1 MQPSFCYNFRFRRN
15 SLLYSLLASDNPF
28 IEDVHSLKT
37 VSPLCWQ
44 GRLLA
49 VIFPLPFLPDFLLG
63 SDRGNPTDT
72 VYTLLSELLL
82 IALYSTQRMVGLTA
96 YRSMLPLLKADA
108 MFSLPDVL
116 FGFLPETCHS
126 FSLVDG

>member
-1 MQPSFCYNFRFRRN
+1 
-15 SLLYSLLASDNPF
+15 LASHNPF

-72 VYTLLSELLL
+72 VYTPF
-82 IALYSTQRMVGLTA
+82 VGTPFD
-96 YRSMLPLLKADA
+96 SPLLYATYGW
-108 MFSLPDVL
+108 FN
-116 FGFLPETCHS
+116 GIS
-126 FSLVDG
+126 FNATFTESGRYVFPA